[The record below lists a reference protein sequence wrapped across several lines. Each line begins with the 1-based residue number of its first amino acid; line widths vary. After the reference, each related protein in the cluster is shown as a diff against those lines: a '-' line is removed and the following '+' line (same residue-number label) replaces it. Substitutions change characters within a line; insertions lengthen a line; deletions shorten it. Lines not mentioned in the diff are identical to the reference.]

1 MPAMAMTIIAAIIV
15 ATGTTMA
22 LEDFAVRALLAGAGV
37 ALVAGPLGCV
47 VVWRRMAYFG
57 DTLSHA
63 ALLGVALGLLAG
75 IDVTVGVIA
84 TSVAVGLLLLAMQSE
99 RRLASDTLLGI
110 LSHAALAVG
119 LIAVGFLDKV
129 RVDLMA
135 YLFGDILAVSGKDLA
150 WIYGGAGLVLVALA
164 AIWRPLIA
172 LTVDEDTA
180 VAEGVSPRPVKLV
193 FTLLIAGTVALAM
206 KAVGVLLVTAL
217 LIIPAATAR
226 GFARSPEAMAFGA
239 ACAGLAAVG
248 GGIAA
253 SFAWDAPSGPAVV
266 AAAALLFAL
275 TLGLRAAGRLG
286 GALRRR

>member
-1 MPAMAMTIIAAIIV
+1 MAMTIIAAIIV